1 MSKIPSVDLS
11 NFLSSNND
19 LKRDFVK
26 KTGKAFQEIGFLSLK
41 GHFLSKNCSENLYNQ
56 IKKFFDLPKN
66 IKKKYEFDGVKGQRG
81 YTSYGKEHAKGKKEG
96 DLKEFWH
103 FGQYYEKERENLNYP
118 KNINIDEFPEFN
130 TVGFETYKA
139 LEKTGVYVLRAIALF
154 LNAPV
159 ILLAICFSEP
169 SPKIESTL
177 AVLPPFNP

>member
-103 FGQYYEKERENLNYP
+103 FACS
-118 KNINIDEFPEFN
+118 FP
-130 TVGFETYKA
+130 
-139 LEKTGVYVLRAIALF
+139 
-154 LNAPV
+154 
-159 ILLAICFSEP
+159 
-169 SPKIESTL
+169 
-177 AVLPPFNP
+177 